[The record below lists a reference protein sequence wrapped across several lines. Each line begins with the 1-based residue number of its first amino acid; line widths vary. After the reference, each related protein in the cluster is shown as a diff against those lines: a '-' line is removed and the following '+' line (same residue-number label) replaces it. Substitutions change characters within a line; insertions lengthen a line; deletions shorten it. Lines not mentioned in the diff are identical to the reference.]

1 MIGGL
6 LMALLWVAF
15 CSPTIT
21 SLGWEIGKMLTFGLY
36 RDEVIREREKW
47 YRILFP
53 FMWKHGAPFGAGASL
68 GLGVVHEFGLTET
81 EHAMILYPGGAAL
94 ACWMLAEAWR
104 LIQVKPTEPPEV
116 L

>member
-53 FMWKHGAPFGAGASL
+53 FMWKHGAPFGAG
-68 GLGVVHEFGLTET
+68 
-81 EHAMILYPGGAAL
+81 L